1 MFTPNFADSV
11 SQTDRSLVP
20 QVVLSGMNGFKSL
33 VTIESFDLPYND
45 PAGGIHLTLQTSL
58 TNPSSVGVALSTI
71 GFQNSAGATIIGP
84 AASTAAFD
92 LNPKSTIALPLA
104 GRLVP
109 QSTEQGLADVSNI
122 FNGFVHGVP
131 SQLVVHG
138 DYAGP
143 SDCTWLNDGIKQL
156 AIPVILVRYTFF
168 RSILGDQRQ
177 TDTIEIDSPL
187 LKTCKSSMR
196 SRSTE

>member
-1 MFTPNFADSV
+1 MKDVCFSHFV
-11 SQTDRSLVP
+11 SLVLFLMLTSISSL
-20 QVVLSGMNGFKSL
+20 QVVLSGMNGFKNL

-71 GFQNSAGATIIGP
+71 GFQNSFGATFIGP

-92 LNPKSTIALPLA
+92 LNPKATIALPLA
-104 GRLVP
+104 GRLIP

-143 SDCTWLNDGIKQL
+143 SDCTWLNNGIKQL
-156 AIPVILVRYTFF
+156 AIPVILVR
-168 RSILGDQRQ
+168 RLSIAASCEFTQ
-177 TDTIEIDSPL
+177 L
-187 LKTCKSSMR
+187 LTSLL
-196 SRSTE
+196 